1 MFIDATKDHEDRRR
15 PNHGEEEEPSHVQS
29 NPIGVDQTIPSAS
42 GAKLKT
48 KLRNGK
54 DILNYEPPLTRYQAR
69 WLKDALLSFVAL
81 TCGKIDYGAY
91 VEGLDEIGNGVVTL
105 LAFNQA

>member
-1 MFIDATKDHEDRRR
+1 MNQWR
-15 PNHGEEEEPSHVQS
+15 PNQAKDPNGVQ
-29 NPIGVDQTIPSAS
+29 PTIPIPS

-54 DILNYEPPLTRYQAR
+54 DVLNYEPPLTRLQAR
-69 WLKDALLSFVAL
+69 RFKDTLLSFVAL
-81 TCGKIDYGAY
+81 ICGKIDYGAY
-91 VEGLDEIGNGVVTL
+91 DEGLDEIGNRVVTL